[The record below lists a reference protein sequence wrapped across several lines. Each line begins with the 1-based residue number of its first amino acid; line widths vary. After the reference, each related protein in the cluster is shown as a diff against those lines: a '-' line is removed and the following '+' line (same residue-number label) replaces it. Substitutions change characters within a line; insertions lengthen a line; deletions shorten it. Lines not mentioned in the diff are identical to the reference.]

1 VLRTRRLG
9 SQGPELTTVG
19 VGAWGIGGSSA
30 VALGTTDDDE
40 SVAAVRRALE
50 SGVNWIDTAP
60 AYGIGHSEEIVARA
74 VEPFRAGEDVFLFTK
89 CGVPWAG
96 SGYKHDASPETLR
109 RECEESLRRLRVE
122 RLDLLQIHWPDWQ
135 TGTQVDESWGTLA
148 ELVDEGKVRWIGVSN
163 FDVPLLERCEAV
175 RHVDALQPPLSLLK
189 RGARAEVIP
198 WCARNGTGV
207 IVYSPLAT
215 GLLTGTFDRERIA
228 ALPSDDSRARLSA
241 DYEEPRLGRALALVD
256 RLRPIADRLETT
268 VTGLAI
274 AWTLAVPG
282 VTGAIVGV
290 RRPEQVEGWLPAA
303 TLELD
308 PATLSELEHAIL
320 QTGAGDDDPPP
331 TGIV

>member
-30 VALGTTDDDE
+30 VALGATDDDE
-40 SVAAVRRALE
+40 SVAAVRCALE

-60 AYGIGHSEEIVARA
+60 AYGIGHSEEVVARA
-74 VEPFRAGEDVFLFTK
+74 LEPFRAGEDVFLFTK

-96 SGYKHDASPETLR
+96 SGYTHDARPETLR

-122 RLDLLQIHWPDWQ
+122 RLDLLQIHWPDWH
-135 TGTQVDESWGTLA
+135 TGTQVEESWGTLA
-148 ELVDEGKVRWIGVSN
+148 GLVDEGKVRWIGVSN
-163 FDVPLLERCEAV
+163 FDVALLERCEAV

-198 WCARNGTGV
+198 WCVSNGTGV

-228 ALPSDDSRARLSA
+228 ALPADDARARLSA
-241 DYEEPRLGRALALVD
+241 DYEEPRLGRALALVE
-256 RLRPIADRLETT
+256 RLRPIAARLDTT
-268 VTGLAI
+268 VTALSI
-274 AWTLAVPG
+274 AWTLAVSG
-282 VTGAIVGV
+282 VTGAIVGA
-290 RRPEQVEGWLPAA
+290 RRPDQVDGWLPAA
-303 TLELD
+303 SLELV
-308 PATLSELEHAIL
+308 AVTLSELERAIAE
-320 QTGAGDDDPPP
+320 TGAGDDDPPP
-331 TGIV
+331 TAIV